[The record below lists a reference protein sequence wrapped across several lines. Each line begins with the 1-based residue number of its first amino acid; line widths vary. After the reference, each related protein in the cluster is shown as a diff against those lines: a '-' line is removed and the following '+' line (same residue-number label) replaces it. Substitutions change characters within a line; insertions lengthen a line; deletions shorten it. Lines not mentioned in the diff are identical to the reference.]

1 MPHLRHLEQLIAEGF
16 AMTLMVLAFL
26 VILSYLANG
35 SLAARLAGVPIL
47 GAGIAAFRAL
57 TNQVVTPVTAL

>member
-1 MPHLRHLEQLIAEGF
+1 MHLRHLEQLIAEGF

-26 VILSYLANG
+26 VILSYLAN
-35 SLAARLAGVPIL
+35 SSAANRLTGIPLVGAGV
-47 GAGIAAFRAL
+47 AAFRAV

>member
-1 MPHLRHLEQLIAEGF
+1 MHLRHLEQLIAEGF

-26 VILSYLANG
+26 VILSYLANSG
-35 SLAARLAGVPIL
+35 AAARVAGVPVV
-47 GAGIAAFRAL
+47 GAGVVALRAV